1 MISSSSSTFEI
12 IGYGLLNGIALCVL
26 EILFVIISSIA
37 GFEIK
42 GSFLPLLVI
51 LPAAITW
58 VELAFFFRAN
68 PRRDK
73 ILFFWVS
80 SIFSGILFVYTLS
93 IYAPILLLVQFRA
106 LRSEEVLCQ
115 PQRVLLVT
123 QKSER
128 LGSSLLHS

>member
-26 EILFVIISSIA
+26 EILFAIISSIA

-68 PRRDK
+68 PRKDK